1 MQKKSKVLI
10 ACGLAALAL
19 VATSCGKGKDAAKS
33 GKEPVTI
40 KYIHWDSAQ
49 IPAYQQA
56 ANDFMAKNPDIK
68 IEISQMGWDDYWTSL
83 QTDMAAGT
91 APDVFTDHLA
101 KYMDFS
107 SKGQLLDLEPFVKK
121 DNLDTSIYMNK
132 LDTLWTTQDGKRYGL
147 PKDWDTIAIVY
158 NKNALDKAGIT
169 HDEANNL
176 TWNAKDGGTFE
187 KFIAK
192 LSVDKNGNNGLS
204 PKFDP
209 KNVAQYGLAL
219 NHSDDRGQGQFS
231 PFAVA
236 NGWMYTDGLFN
247 ANYHYDDPKF
257 IDTIQWLAKMAKKG
271 YLASFESTQN
281 GANSLF
287 MAGQCATTFD
297 GSWMIG
303 TYTANEAFPIGFAR
317 LPTGPAGRKSMINGL
332 GDSIWVGSKHPEEA
346 WRWVKYLASEEA
358 QKTVGSFGVV
368 FPAIKSGVDN
378 ALAKYAEKKLDV
390 SAFTDE
396 ATAKDGTFLYPIVPN
411 GVKVTEIMSRTF
423 DKIFLFQAEPAPAL
437 KEANKKVLELF
448 K

>member
-1 MQKKSKVLI
+1 MKKASRIILG
-10 ACGLAALAL
+10 CCLAALVIAG
-19 VATSCGKGKDAAKS
+19 VSCGKSKEAAAS
-33 GKEPVTI
+33 KEAVTI
-40 KYIHWDSAQ
+40 RYMLWDSAQ
-49 IPAYQQA
+49 LPAYQKA
-56 ANDFMAKNPDIK
+56 ADDFMAKNADIK
-68 IEISQMGWDDYWTSL
+68 IEIAQMGWDDYWTSL
-83 QTDMAAGT
+83 QTEMAAGT
-91 APDVFTDHLA
+91 AADVFTDHLA

-132 LDTLWTTQDGKRYGL
+132 LDALWTTQDGKRYGL

-158 NKNALDKAGIT
+158 NKNMLDKAGIS

-176 TWNAKDGGTFE
+176 TWNPKDGGTFE

-192 LSVDKNGNNGLS
+192 LTVDKNGNNGLS
-204 PKFDP
+204 PKFDS
-209 KNVAQYGLAL
+209 KNVAQYGFAL
-219 NHSDDRGQGQFS
+219 NHSDDRGQAQYSAFS
-231 PFAVA
+231 VST
-236 NGWMYTDGLFN
+236 GWMYTDGLFN

-257 IDTIQWLAKMAKKG
+257 IGSIEWLVKMTKKG
-271 YLASFESTQN
+271 YMASFEATQN

-287 MAGQCATTFD
+287 MATQAATVLD

-303 TYTANEAFPIGFAR
+303 TYTSNEAFPVGFAR
-317 LPTGPAGRKSMINGL
+317 LPVGPAGRRSMINGL
-332 GDSIWVGSKHPEEA
+332 GDSIWVGSKHPDQA

-358 QKTVGSFGVV
+358 QKTIGSFGVV

-378 ALAKYAEKKLDV
+378 ALAKYAEKKIDV

-396 ATAKDGTFLYPIVPN
+396 ATEKDCTFLYPIVAN
-411 GVKVTEIMSRTF
+411 GVKVTEIMSQTF

>member
-1 MQKKSKVLI
+1 
-10 ACGLAALAL
+10 
-19 VATSCGKGKDAAKS
+19 
-33 GKEPVTI
+33 
-40 KYIHWDSAQ
+40 
-49 IPAYQQA
+49 
-56 ANDFMAKNPDIK
+56 MAKNPDIK
-68 IEISQMGWDDYWTSL
+68 IEIAQMGWDDYWTSL

-101 KYMDFS
+101 KYMDFA

-158 NKNALDKAGIT
+158 NKNSLDKAGFT
-169 HDEANNL
+169 HEQANDL

-209 KNVAQYGLAL
+209 KNVAQYGLAIS
-219 NHSDDRGQGQFS
+219 HSDDRGQGQFS

-257 IDTIQWLAKMAKKG
+257 IETIQWLAKMAKERISRLVRVHAERSEFAFHG
-271 YLASFESTQN
+271 GPERDDPRRLVDDRNVHRERGVSHRICPPAHRTRRPQEHESTV
-281 GANSLF
+281 L
-287 MAGQCATTFD
+287 ATRF
-297 GSWMIG
+297 GS
-303 TYTANEAFPIGFAR
+303 AR
-317 LPTGPAGRKSMINGL
+317 
-332 GDSIWVGSKHPEEA
+332 SIPQEA

-358 QKTVGSFGVV
+358 QKTVGTFGVV

-378 ALAKYAEKKLDV
+378 ALAKYTEKKLDV

-411 GVKVTEIMSRTF
+411 GVKVTEIMARTF
-423 DKIFLFQAEPAPAL
+423 DKIFLFQEEPAPAL
-437 KEANKKVLELF
+437 KERTKKCLSSSS
-448 K
+448 KRIQ

>member
-1 MQKKSKVLI
+1 MQKKNRALI
-10 ACGLAALAL
+10 AIGLAVLA
-19 VATSCGKGKDAAKS
+19 VAATSCGKSNASATKGS
-33 GKEPVTI
+33 EPVTI

-49 IPAYQQA
+49 IPAYQQV
-56 ANDFMAKNPDIK
+56 ANDFMVKNPDIK

-91 APDVFTDHLA
+91 APDVFTDHLS
-101 KYMDFS
+101 KYMDFA

-121 DNLDTSIYMNK
+121 DGLDTSIYMNK

-158 NKNALDKAGIT
+158 NKTALDKAGIT
-169 HDEANNL
+169 HEEANNL

-192 LSVDKNGNNGLS
+192 LSIDKNGNNGLS

-209 KNVAQYGLAL
+209 KNVAQYGLAIS
-219 NHSDDRGQGQFS
+219 HMDDRGQGQFS

-257 IDTIQWLAKMAKKG
+257 IETIDWLVKMAKKG
-271 YLASFESTQN
+271 YLASFEATQN
-281 GANSLF
+281 GANSVFL
-287 MAGQCATTFD
+287 AGQCATTLD

-317 LPTGPAGRKSMINGL
+317 LPTGPDGRKSMINGL
-332 GDSIWVGSKHPEEA
+332 GDSIWVGSKHPEES
-346 WRWVKYLASEEA
+346 WRWLKYLASEEA
-358 QKTVGSFGVV
+358 QKTVGTFGVV

-378 ALAKYAEKKLDV
+378 ALATYGSKNIDV

-396 ATAKDGTFLYPIVPN
+396 ATAEDGTFLYPIVPN
-411 GVKVTEIMSRTF
+411 GVKITEIMARAF
-423 DKIFLFQAEPAPAL
+423 DKIFLFQEEPNTAL
-437 KEANKKVLELF
+437 TEANKKVLELF